1 VQQAQPDLKV
11 FKAKLD
17 LLALQDQLE
26 PQVLQV
32 QLVQRVHK
40 VFKAKPDPRGQL
52 EQLDQAARQEQLDL
66 ADQQA
71 QRVQLVHKVETIL
84 LLIISTEA
92 LHIFVE
98 MLFIIRGYPMQVV
111 GLILSTQ
118 VRQLQPSNKE
128 RKKPT

>member
-1 VQQAQPDLKV
+1 MQQAQPDLKV

-66 ADQQA
+66 ADQQG
-71 QRVQLVHKVETIL
+71 QLVQQAHKVKITQL
-84 LLIISTEA
+84 LTTLMVVQM
-92 LHIFVE
+92 LLVLRE
-98 MLFIIRGYPMQVV
+98 M
-111 GLILSTQ
+111 
-118 VRQLQPSNKE
+118 
-128 RKKPT
+128 